1 MRFLYGG
8 REEIA
13 VPLSSWPQ
21 EHLAKV
27 IRAGAAVV
35 MSQPGLL
42 CQRQPVDDDSPENG
56 WAAWPVR
63 V

>member
-21 EHLAKV
+21 EHCQTRPGSVSAH
-27 IRAGAAVV
+27 RAG
-35 MSQPGLL
+35 G
-42 CQRQPVDDDSPENG
+42 EG
-56 WAAWPVR
+56 G
-63 V
+63 